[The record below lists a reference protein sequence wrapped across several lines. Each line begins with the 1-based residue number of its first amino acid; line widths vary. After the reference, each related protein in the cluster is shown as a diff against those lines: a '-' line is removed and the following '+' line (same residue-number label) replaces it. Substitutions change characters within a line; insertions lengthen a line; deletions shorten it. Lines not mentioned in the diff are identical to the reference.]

1 VEGNVGWWVPVL
13 VVAVPLLLLCALH
26 LLARLESW
34 MFAPDERADQVA
46 RLLDEIQTPDE
57 IEQEVSR
64 LLAEVT
70 DKPAAAAGPSRADRM
85 DAVPRGPGRVDHSSF
100 QDRSLRRLRLR
111 RAIARGTSD
120 QRRK

>member
-13 VVAVPLLLLCALH
+13 VIAVPLLLLFALH

-34 MFAPDERADQVA
+34 MFAPDERAHQVA
-46 RLLDEIQTPDE
+46 RLLDEVDTPDE
-57 IEQEVSR
+57 VEQEVSR

-70 DKPAAAAGPSRADRM
+70 DKPATAARPARVDWAE
-85 DAVPRGPGRVDHSSF
+85 AVPRGPGRVDHSSF

-111 RAIARGTSD
+111 RATARGTSD